1 MTTSSL
7 LRANPFALMV
17 EPQCVQDA
25 IACSKSLNQLRNR
38 KCHPLDREVIRSA
51 SAELAAWDGKID
63 RKTRYLAPE
72 EAAPHPVADEP
83 IPDLIG

>member
-1 MTTSSL
+1 M
-7 LRANPFALMV
+7 
-17 EPQCVQDA
+17 
-25 IACSKSLNQLRNR
+25 
-38 KCHPLDREVIRSA
+38 IRSA

-83 IPDLIG
+83 IPGPDRLIRRQFQPATGVRIVTNSSAAVG